1 MKKIIL
7 ICLLLAVV
15 FPAFA
20 PKAEA
25 IDPIT
30 IAILAPIAIKAAE
43 AARPYVIRSLVGT
56 GEGLLKIG
64 KDALHI
70 LYLPYGLLE
79 MTIGAPFRKFRPGL
93 VHVVRGGV
101 VAPIRLVLH
110 TLLLPVYMT
119 GAKINL

>member
-1 MKKIIL
+1 M
-7 ICLLLAVV
+7 LLAVV